1 MRHPSGSVGHR
12 SPTSSGCLTAFR
24 RRDTLV
30 VRPEVPAT
38 QQGSKIMSTT
48 APAPVETADTPAS
61 EVMLPSPANRA
72 RCDANASGTE
82 AAVARVYTPRG
93 PIDLCA
99 SHLRRN
105 IRLFDAFGYEVAYS
119 DPDLHIDPYVMAD

>member
-12 SPTSSGCLTAFR
+12 SPTSSGCLTAFG

-48 APAPVETADTPAS
+48 APAPVVETPDTPAKD
-61 EVMLPSPANRA
+61 VALPGPTTNA
-72 RCDANASGTE
+72 RCDADFAE
-82 AAVARVYTPRG
+82 AAVARVYTNAG
-93 PIDLCA
+93 PIDLGG
-99 SHLRRN
+99 HDLREPMAEFAARDMAV
-105 IRLFDAFGYEVAYS
+105 DATREEVAHYT
-119 DPDLHIDPYVMAD
+119 H